1 MTSSTWLQR
10 GALITVHALVLIG
23 GVTYA
28 SWRYDQLQISRT
40 LPIPQSTPRFI
51 LPRHQRPDL
60 VSRDEVARILT
71 RLQPRLRGRNPKI
84 NSVEHALR
92 LWGVEAQFAD
102 ENSLSGP
109 EMRELLLD
117 HRSFAAAWG
126 PKAKPF
132 VMPDTRDP
140 QRIAFRT
147 DAGNATSSHVDHTLA
162 CLAEIGTPLDFPV
175 ITPRGESTV
184 GRGLQE
190 SLKQFSLNQDEYE
203 WSTLT
208 YLHYLPDGRAWT
220 STEGQRI
227 TWDRLA
233 DRLMR
238 QRLMQGVCFG
248 QHRLYTLAALLR
260 IDEDSPRL
268 SPEMRSRVVEHLRQ
282 ATTALVQTQH
292 AEGWWAGDW
301 PGMEADGPN
310 AAVEGPF
317 GPQADRLLMTGHVLE
332 WWAYAPTE
340 ALPSDE
346 TLNRA
351 MHWLIAEIDGLSAE
365 QFQRYYPFL
374 THAGRALALW
384 HGVQPHTAISSS
396 R

>member
-1 MTSSTWLQR
+1 MKHTTSRHGPWLI
-10 GALITVHALVLIG
+10 LHALLLLG
-23 GVTYA
+23 GAAYA
-28 SWRYDQLQISRT
+28 GLRYERLQADRA
-40 LPIPQSTPRFI
+40 LPIPNNTPRVI
-51 LPRHQRPDL
+51 TPRHQRPDL
-60 VSRDEVARILT
+60 VSREDASRILA
-71 RLQPRLRGRNPKI
+71 RLQPQLRGRNPKI

-92 LWGVEAQFAD
+92 LWGTSAIFAD
-102 ENSLSGP
+102 ENTLSGA

-147 DAGNATSSHVDHTLA
+147 DAGNATSSHIDHTLA
-162 CLAEIGTPLDFPV
+162 CLAEVGTPFDFPV

-184 GRGLQE
+184 GRGLAE
-190 SLKQFSLNQDEYE
+190 SLRQFSLNQEEYE
-203 WSTLT
+203 WSTLVF
-208 YLHYLPDGRAWT
+208 LHYFPEIREWT

-233 DRLMR
+233 ERMMR
-238 QRLMQGVCFG
+238 QRFVQGVCFG

-260 IDEDSPRL
+260 VDEESPRL
-268 SPEMRSRVVEHLRQ
+268 TPAMRSRVVEHLRQ
-282 ATTALVQTQH
+282 ATEALTKSQH
-292 AEGWWAGDW
+292 ADGWWAGDW

-310 AAVEGPF
+310 SALEGPF

-332 WWAYAPTE
+332 WWAYAPEE
-340 ALPSDE
+340 ALPVDE
-346 TLNRA
+346 TLARA
-351 MHWLIAEIDGLSAE
+351 TRWLIAEIDGLSQE
-365 QFQRYYPFL
+365 QIQRYYPFL

-384 HGVQPHTAISSS
+384 HGIEPHEALIHE